1 MILAL
6 IASSAIAVQG
16 TASDFFPMEPG
27 MKWTYESS
35 GSASGSY
42 SQEIGAS
49 TDVDGKT
56 VTLVQIK
63 VKGKTVQSTFY
74 ETTSNGLYVL
84 GHDAKK
90 LFEKPQPVFIVAS
103 KGATWEHTGPSP
115 YEDDESGGLK
125 LTGHS
130 KSIGSRLYLG
140 EKRDC
145 LEVKTEAKIGLTGS
159 TATTFKTTT
168 IYAKGLGMVE
178 MDESAQIGKT
188 TNKRKVILTKFER
201 AQVDGK

>member
-6 IASSAIAVQG
+6 IATSAIAVQG

-49 TDVDGKT
+49 TDVDGKM

-63 VKGKTVQSTFY
+63 VKSKTVQSTFY
-74 ETTSNGLYVL
+74 ETTLNGLYVL

-90 LFEKPQPVFIVAS
+90 LFEKPQPVFILAA
-103 KGATWEHTGPSP
+103 KGANWEYSGPSP
-115 YEDDESGGLK
+115 YEDDDSGGMK
-125 LTGHS
+125 LTGQS
-130 KSIGSRLYLG
+130 KAIGSRLYLG

-145 LEVKTEAKIGLTGS
+145 MEVRTEAKIGLTGS

-168 IYAKGLGMVE
+168 IYAKGIGMVE
-178 MDESAQIGKT
+178 MDETAQNGKT
-188 TNKRKVILTKFER
+188 TNKRKVMLTKFER